1 MVRDLQLICIAMAV
15 LYSELSWHG
24 ARTHTHTVM
33 QVFFSQDR
41 TSTANQLTNF
51 CSSWLCKFFFINFL
65 NSHLLNW
72 FSAHF
77 KWQSKPRT
85 SSGAE
90 LHLRYWKFPFCC
102 FPFKSN
108 FRCGSQLFWCLRNFL
123 NVLLNDQINI
133 HATTCMHASAYSKFE
148 TILQQTTQYLYS
160 TDATITVW
168 SKTVLQACN
177 SQLSISDILSMT
189 SRFW

>member
-1 MVRDLQLICIAMAV
+1 MMVRDLELICIAMAV

-24 ARTHTHTVM
+24 ARTHTHGYAS
-33 QVFFSQDR
+33 FFSQDR

-168 SKTVLQACN
+168 
-177 SQLSISDILSMT
+177 
-189 SRFW
+189 